1 MQRMS
6 SFVLL
11 IIVLGLPTCIHA
23 DEQVRVLIIDGQN
36 NHDWQKTTP
45 ILRNGLLATGR
56 FSVDVATSPSE
67 RQDMSKFHPRFSNY
81 DVVLSNY
88 NGSPWSEQTRADFE
102 VYVRT
107 GGGFVCVHA
116 ANNAFPDWSEY
127 NEICG
132 LGGWYG
138 RDENSG
144 PYVYLKNGEV
154 IRDHTPGS
162 GGHHGPQHEFP
173 VTVRDVDHP
182 ITRGLPTVWMH
193 TKDELYD
200 RLRGPAHKMS
210 ILATAY
216 ADPAQNG
223 SGRDE
228 PMLMTI
234 SYGQGRG
241 FHTAMGHADYS
252 MKCVGFMTTLSRGT
266 EWVATG
272 EVSIPVPKDFPTATA
287 STTRS
292 RD

>member
-1 MQRMS
+1 MQMMS
-6 SFVLL
+6 GFSLL
-11 IIVLGLPTCIHA
+11 ALVLGMATCIHA

-36 NHDWQKTTP
+36 NHNWRETTP

-67 RQDMSKFHPRFSNY
+67 RQDLSEFHPHFANY

-88 NGSPWSEQTRADFE
+88 NGSPWSDQTRADFE
-102 VYVRT
+102 AYVRG

-116 ANNAFPDWSEY
+116 ANNAFPEWSEY

-132 LGGWYG
+132 LGGWHG
-138 RDENSG
+138 RNEDSG

-154 IRDHTPGS
+154 IRDQTPGR
-162 GGHHGPQHEFP
+162 GGHHGPQHEFQ

-182 ITRGLPTVWMH
+182 ITRGLLTVWMH

-216 ADPAQNG
+216 SDPAQDG
-223 SGRDE
+223 TGRDE

-234 SYGQGRG
+234 FYGQGRG
-241 FHTAMGHADYS
+241 FHTVLGHADYS

-266 EWVATG
+266 EWAATG
-272 EVSIPVPKDFPTATA
+272 EVSIPVPADFPTA
-287 STTRS
+287 STTRA